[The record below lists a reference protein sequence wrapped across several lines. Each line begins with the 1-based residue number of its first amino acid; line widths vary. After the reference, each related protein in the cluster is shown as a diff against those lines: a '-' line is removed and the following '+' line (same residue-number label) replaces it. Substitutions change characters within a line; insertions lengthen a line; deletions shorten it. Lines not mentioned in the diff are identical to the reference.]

1 MRELG
6 EYQPFPNDQ
15 GHNSR
20 QEKLEIP
27 ALVRALSVPTGA
39 RVLEVGCGRGIAL
52 PALARLCLPVEL
64 VGLDVDPELLDEA
77 RRHIADSHVECELVC
92 ADVREMP
99 FDDASFDVIVDF
111 GTLYHV
117 ARPADGLA
125 EVARVLR
132 PGGLFIEE
140 TKLCQV
146 FSHPRRSYGRR
157 VPWEAE
163 AGLRRQ
169 RSAGLWAS
177 HLRV

>member
-1 MRELG
+1 MKELS
-6 EYQPFPNDQ
+6 EYQPFPNDD
-15 GHNSR
+15 GRNSR

-52 PALARLCLPVEL
+52 PALGALCRPVEL
-64 VGLDVDPELLDEA
+64 VGVDVDPELLGEA
-77 RRHIADSHVECELVC
+77 RRHISDSQIDCDLVC

-99 FDDASFDVIVDF
+99 FDDASFDVVIDF

-140 TKLCQV
+140 TKLCQT
-146 FSHPRRSYGRR
+146 FSHPFRSRGRR
-157 VPWEAE
+157 VPWEVE
-163 AGLRRQ
+163 ARLRRR

-177 HLRV
+177 RIRV